1 MWMSELSGM
10 ESMALVVGD
19 VSSTRSRGFPVGYIL
34 RLDGHLVNE
43 DSLGTESQVCSR
55 R

>member
-1 MWMSELSGM
+1 MV
-10 ESMALVVGD
+10 LVVVD
-19 VSSTRSRGFPVGYIL
+19 ASSTRGRGFPVGYIL

-43 DSLGTESQVCSR
+43 DSPVTESQVCSR